1 MYQVLKMQIATRSLC
16 LLDKAS
22 FFFCVIGI
30 LNQNDFM
37 LYDKIYF
44 EYRLDIW
51 MRLYD
56 TARNANGSI
65 LISLT
70 ALFACVAM
78 PWGLRK
84 DVEEI
89 FPSSLIKIHFS
100 TNIAHN

>member
-1 MYQVLKMQIATRSLC
+1 MCQVLKMQIATRSLS
-16 LLDKAS
+16 LRDKAS

-30 LNQNDFM
+30 LESKWFYL

-70 ALFACVAM
+70 ALFACVTM
-78 PWGLRK
+78 PWGLR
-84 DVEEI
+84 
-89 FPSSLIKIHFS
+89 
-100 TNIAHN
+100 T